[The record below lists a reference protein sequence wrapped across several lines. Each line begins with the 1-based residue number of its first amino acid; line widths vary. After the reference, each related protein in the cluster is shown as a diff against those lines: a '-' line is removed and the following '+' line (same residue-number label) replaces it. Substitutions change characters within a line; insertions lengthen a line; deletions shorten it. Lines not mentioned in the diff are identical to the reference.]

1 MCLRMFALTNVL
13 FWYLLVAWEDS
24 ALLQLAQ
31 ASAKTFEHFFQIVV
45 VNLESWWLWPLY
57 SKYFGGEHFGSWG
70 LRPSWNK
77 QNCRDVPKGLC
88 CGSSDITPI
97 STASPSGSAMLK
109 RWRNQSGTHSCKARV
124 KGVDGWWMW
133 ANAEEYESAQKLAD
147 TVSRAVDQL
156 EKENS
161 ELERPPLR
169 RMNAFLQ
176 EP

>member
-1 MCLRMFALTNVL
+1 
-13 FWYLLVAWEDS
+13 
-24 ALLQLAQ
+24 
-31 ASAKTFEHFFQIVV
+31 
-45 VNLESWWLWPLY
+45 
-57 SKYFGGEHFGSWG
+57 
-70 LRPSWNK
+70 
-77 QNCRDVPKGLC
+77 
-88 CGSSDITPI
+88 
-97 STASPSGSAMLK
+97 
-109 RWRNQSGTHSCKARV
+109 
-124 KGVDGWWMW
+124 MW